1 MCEIAI
7 FTFNP
12 FQENTY
18 VLFDETKECIIIDPG
33 CYTAPERQQL
43 QSFITERGLKPVRL
57 INTHSHIDHILGN
70 WFVAEEYN
78 LKLEMH
84 RDEVAGLVAAPEYGK
99 IYGIQMQ
106 ASPEAT
112 VFLTEADT
120 ITFGNTSLSILLTP
134 GHSIAS
140 LSFYCEAGNFVIGG
154 DVLFKGSIGRT
165 DLPNGDF
172 DTLINSI
179 KTKLFTLADDVQV
192 FPGHGDST
200 TIGEEKAT
208 NPFLKD

>member
-33 CYTAPERQQL
+33 CYTEPERQQL
-43 QSFITERGLKPVRL
+43 QNFIKERGLKPVRL

-70 WFVAEEYN
+70 WFVAEEYK
-78 LKLEMH
+78 LELEMH
-84 RDEVAGLVAAPEYGK
+84 RDEQAGLVAAPQYGQM
-99 IYGIQMQ
+99 YGIQMQ
-106 ASPEAT
+106 PSPQAT
-112 VFLTEADT
+112 IFLTEADK
-120 ITFGNTSLSILLTP
+120 ITFGNTTLDILLTP

-140 LSFYCEAGNFVIGG
+140 LSFYCKEGNFVIGG

-172 DTLINSI
+172 NTLINSI
-179 KTKLFTLADDVQV
+179 KTKLFKLPDDVRV

-208 NPFLKD
+208 NPFLNS

>member
-43 QSFITERGLKPVRL
+43 QSFITERRLKPVRL

-84 RDEVAGLVAAPEYGK
+84 REEVAGLIAAPEYGK

-106 ASPEAT
+106 PSPEAT

>member
-106 ASPEAT
+106 PSPEAT

-120 ITFGNTSLSILLTP
+120 IIFGNTSLSILLTP

-140 LSFYCEAGNFVIGG
+140 LSFYCKEGNFVIGG

>member
-33 CYTAPERQQL
+33 CYTEPERQQL
-43 QSFITERGLKPVRL
+43 QNFIKERGLKPVRL

-70 WFVAEEYN
+70 WFVAEEYK
-78 LKLEMH
+78 LELEMH
-84 RDEVAGLVAAPEYGK
+84 RDEQAGLVAAPHYGQM
-99 IYGIQMQ
+99 YGIQMQ
-106 ASPEAT
+106 PSPQAT
-112 VFLTEADT
+112 IFLTEADK
-120 ITFGNTSLSILLTP
+120 ITFGNTTLDILLTP

-140 LSFYCEAGNFVIGG
+140 LSFYCKEGNFVIGG

-172 DTLINSI
+172 NTLINSI
-179 KTKLFTLADDVQV
+179 KTKLFKLPDDVRV

-208 NPFLKD
+208 NPFLNS

>member
-84 RDEVAGLVAAPEYGK
+84 REEVAGLIAAPEYGK

-106 ASPEAT
+106 PSPEAT